1 MKLRTFA
8 MLCQMTGGQLHILLC
23 MLSTFTLCG
32 VCVCV
37 CSVSAFAAES
47 RATMSELEQ
56 FVAAASATLVS
67 LAWQMP
73 SKHFVRDVS
82 KTASLNSICLCLL
95 GPISIVA

>member
-1 MKLRTFA
+1 MI
-8 MLCQMTGGQLHILLC
+8 CVC
-23 MLSTFTLCG
+23 

-82 KTASLNSICLCLL
+82 KTANLNSICLCLL
-95 GPISIVA
+95 GPISMVA